1 MIRDGVREKEKYTTM
16 LGIMSYIVHV

>member
-1 MIRDGVREKEKYTTM
+1 MIRDGVREKEKYTWM